1 MDDILASTSELLLMF
16 MLMGLP
22 FRFAELPTVHSIITA
37 QGLSKQ
43 GKMPRD
49 LWVK

>member
-1 MDDILASTSELLLMF
+1 MDDMLASTSGLLLMF
-16 MLMGLP
+16 MLMGLS
-22 FRFAELPTVHSIITA
+22 FRFAELPVVHSLITA
-37 QGLSKQ
+37 LYLSKQ

>member
-1 MDDILASTSELLLMF
+1 MF

-22 FRFAELPTVHSIITA
+22 FRFAELPAVHSFIATLC
-37 QGLSKQ
+37 LSKQ
-43 GKMPRD
+43 GNMPRD